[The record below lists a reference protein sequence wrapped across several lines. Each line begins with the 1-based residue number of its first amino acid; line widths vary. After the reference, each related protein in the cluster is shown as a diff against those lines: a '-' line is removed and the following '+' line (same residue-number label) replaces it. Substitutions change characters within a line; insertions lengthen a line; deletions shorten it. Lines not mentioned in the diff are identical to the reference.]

1 MTQGNRCKPITL
13 MMALALILLGG
24 WTLWREMLAP
34 EVLPITNH
42 QMAAAIRSA
51 GKGQVHL
58 VRILYDH
65 GVFGALVAYPDHSR
79 HVVYFLRSGHHIIGI
94 ATGKAWQLDGHALAP
109 RMLASDLKAVP
120 TAAPHPVAHRVA
132 VRRTAVSRTRQKIRN
147 MLPYAQGFIWAGS
160 HGNETPVPVIDAF
173 VDPNCLFCH
182 RWFEQ
187 EKPLVEKGRVAFRI
201 IPVGALKPS
210 SPIRAAE
217 ILSAPDP
224 LALWIK
230 NENRFKTS
238 TETGGI
244 PLTLTQIPKTKKAVA
259 VNTAILYHI
268 DDKKPFTPSFA
279 NVRTGQVWLGVD
291 HTFVKTKEH

>member
-1 MTQGNRCKPITL
+1 MTQGNRCKSIIL
-13 MMALALILLGG
+13 MLALALITING
-24 WTLWREMLAP
+24 WVLWRWLLAP

-58 VRILYDH
+58 VQILYDD
-65 GVFGALVAYPDHSR
+65 GVFGALVAYPNHSR

-109 RMLASDLKAVP
+109 RMLVSDLKAVS
-120 TAAPHPVAHRVA
+120 TAAPHPVAYRA
-132 VRRTAVSRTRQKIRN
+132 DVRMDHQKILN
-147 MLPYAQGFIWAGS
+147 MLPYAQGFVWAGT
-160 HGNETPVPVIDAF
+160 HHDETPVPVIDAF

-182 RWFEQ
+182 RWFEH

-224 LALWIK
+224 LALWVK
-230 NENRFKTS
+230 NENGFKAS

-244 PLTLTQIPKTKKAVA
+244 PLTLTQIPKMKKAVA

-268 DDKKPFTPSFA
+268 DGKKPFTPSFA
-279 NVRTGQVWLGVD
+279 SVRTGQVWIGVD
-291 HTFVKTKEH
+291 HTFVNTQKEH

>member
-1 MTQGNRCKPITL
+1 ML
-13 MMALALILLGG
+13 ALALIVSNG
-24 WTLWREMLAP
+24 WIFWREMLAP

-58 VRILYDH
+58 VRILYDD
-65 GVFGALVAYPDHSR
+65 GVFGALVAYPNHSR
-79 HVVYFLRSGHHIIGI
+79 HVVYFLHAGHHIIGI

-109 RMLASDLKAVP
+109 QMLANTSKPVQT
-120 TAAPHPVAHRVA
+120 TARHPVAHSVNVHRTNA
-132 VRRTAVSRTRQKIRN
+132 VRRTNALIETADRWNRQKILN

-160 HGNETPVPVIDAF
+160 HGNEPVPVIDAF

-187 EKPLVEKGRVAFRI
+187 EKPLVQKGRVAFRI

-230 NENRFKTS
+230 NENGFKSS

-244 PLTLTQIPKTKKAVA
+244 PLTLTRQPKMEKAVA

-268 DDKKPFTPSFA
+268 DNQKPFTPSFA
-279 NVRTGQVWLGVD
+279 NVRTGQVWIGVD

>member
-1 MTQGNRCKPITL
+1 MTQGNRCKSIIL
-13 MMALALILLGG
+13 MLALALITING
-24 WTLWREMLAP
+24 WVLWRWLLAP

-109 RMLASDLKAVP
+109 RMLASNLKDVP
-120 TAAPHPVAHRVA
+120 AAAPHPVAYRA
-132 VRRTAVSRTRQKIRN
+132 DVRRNHQKVLN
-147 MLPYAQGFIWAGS
+147 MLPYAQGFIWAGI
-160 HGNETPVPVIDAF
+160 HHDETPVPVIDAF

-279 NVRTGQVWLGVD
+279 NVRTGQVWVGVD